1 MLLYIYT
8 QQQTTTTT
16 TTGNNM
22 TPINAKTGKEYSGGN
37 IVLLAQ
43 NDFSESIWATYRQ
56 WQDLGMQVQK
66 GQKGTRCTKMVEVI
80 DKKTNKAKKVPRGFT
95 VFNIE
100 QVAKIVTE
108 EDLMETETAEDFT
121 ALSILQLNQY
131 EWIGTECE

>member
-1 MLLYIYT
+1 
-8 QQQTTTTT
+8 
-16 TTGNNM
+16 M
-22 TPINAKTGKEYSGGN
+22 TPINAKTGKEYTGGN

-56 WQDLGMQVQK
+56 WKDLGMQVQK

-80 DKKTNKAKKVPRGFT
+80 DKKTNKTKMVPRGFT

-108 EDLMETETAEDFT
+108 EDLMESETAEEFT
-121 ALSILQLNQY
+121 ALSILQLNQMS
-131 EWIGTECE
+131 ERVAK